1 MPGFPWAESLD
12 GLERQWRIPLGKG
25 FPGPTVGRDRVFVVG
40 SEANG
45 GVSVRALRRS
55 DGEELWRRDWRS
67 PASVPFF
74 ARSHGAWVRSTPAYD
89 GETLYVGDML
99 EVLVALDGETGAERW
114 RIDFPTEFSVD
125 RPPFGFASSP
135 LVTHRHLYVQAAN
148 ALIKVEE
155 RTGRI
160 VWRSADS
167 GNTMASGGAFSSP
180 IIAEL
185 HGVEQVVVF
194 TRPGAG
200 HRSHGAAG
208 VRHQPTLGG
217 DGGVPDGRGGRR
229 RRRRLQLRL
238 VQRGHGLGGSQVL
251 KTGQSWAM
259 SP

>member
-1 MPGFPWAESLD
+1 M
-12 GLERQWRIPLGKG
+12 
-25 FPGPTVGRDRVFVVG
+25 
-40 SEANG
+40 
-45 GVSVRALRRS
+45 
-55 DGEELWRRDWRS
+55 
-67 PASVPFF
+67 PFF